1 VKRILIVLLLIF
13 ASTMLWAQQPGAVQR
28 SEVIEMMDG
37 KEYYIHLV
45 RQGQTME
52 SIAAAYQLT
61 VADINRENPRL
72 KGIITTGDVMKIP
85 KGWSAIGSE
94 QKTPKAEA
102 GAEQQQQGMQ
112 APSKTSTTQK
122 AKSHIVAAQE
132 TFFGIARQYSITVP
146 ELRAANPGITEL
158 QPGQVLVIPE
168 KGSEVAEQSKPQ
180 EKRAEQSNPV
190 TIPETYTVQAGETLF
205 SISRRFNLTVEEI
218 NNMNPGLTDGLKAG
232 QTIRLKRAQGT
243 QEPQYITIQ
252 DTTVS
257 YTYHRVRR
265 GETLFRIA
273 KRHGMSTE
281 ELEKHNPH
289 VIEGLQPKQVLQI
302 PVYKITTKRMAVRE
316 IKPPVEEML
325 PDLPEPGIPED
336 CRPMVDQGKTYNIAL
351 MLPFFL
357 DASQEIL
364 TADTLM
370 QDDEQNQNR
379 SYEFMQFYYGAM
391 LAIDSLGK
399 LGLNAKLHV
408 YDVDNTPES
417 VAKVLAKSELS
428 SMDLIIGPL
437 FSANF
442 DRMASFAASH
452 KVNIINPLSTRTE
465 FLLNNPNTIKAQS
478 SSKDQV
484 EVLASYIKNNFA
496 GKNVIVVRQFSFSEN
511 ATSDVFRKEFGET
524 GLKEVIYI
532 RDSLDGLRRSLSKT
546 RENIIVGLS
555 TDKVFIM
562 DFIRKLNDIRA
573 NYDITCFGMQEWEE
587 FEIDTEH
594 IVNLRL
600 HLPSH
605 NFVDYDSEAVKNY
618 IRLFRAIYNTEPLP
632 NRFAFEAF
640 DITWYFVSALMKYG
654 AAFEE
659 CLPSYRYR
667 GLQIP
672 FSFEPQGRHG
682 FENKGLSI
690 YRIQDYR
697 QVEVYPR

>member
-1 VKRILIVLLLIF
+1 MKRFLIVFLLF
-13 ASTMLWAQQPGAVQR
+13 YASAVVCAQQPGAVQR

-52 SIAAAYQLT
+52 SIAAAYQLS

-85 KGWSAIGSE
+85 KDMGAIGSAE
-94 QKTPKAEA
+94 NSPKAEA
-102 GAEQQQQGMQ
+102 TSDQKPQTIPV
-112 APSKTSTTQK
+112 PSKTPATPK
-122 AKSHIVAAQE
+122 ANSHTVTAQE

-168 KGSEVAEQSKPQ
+168 KGSEVIVQSKPE
-180 EKRAEQSNPV
+180 EKQAEQPKPGS
-190 TIPETYTVQAGETLF
+190 IPETYTVQAGETLF
-205 SISRRFNLTVEEI
+205 SISRRFNMTVEEI
-218 NNMNPGLTDGLKAG
+218 NNLNPGLTDGLKAG
-232 QTIRLKRAQGT
+232 QTIRLKNFHGT
-243 QEPQYITIQ
+243 QEPQYKTIQ
-252 DTTVS
+252 DTTVT

-265 GETLFRIA
+265 GETLFRIG
-273 KRHGMSTE
+273 KRYGVSAD
-281 ELEKHNPH
+281 ELIKHNPH
-289 VIEGLQPKQVLQI
+289 AAEGLQPKQVLQI
-302 PVYKITTKRMAVRE
+302 PVYNITTKKVLQE
-316 IKPPVEEML
+316 IKPPVEEEV
-325 PDLPEPGIPED
+325 PEIPGPGIPED
-336 CRPMVDQGKTYNIAL
+336 CHPLVEHGKTYNIAL

-357 DASQEIL
+357 DAKVEFPTSDSL
-364 TADTLM
+364 TGE
-370 QDDEQNQNR
+370 EQSLNK

-399 LGLNAKLHV
+399 LGLNATVHV

-417 VAKVLAKSELS
+417 VDKVLARSELS
-428 SMDLIIGPL
+428 NMDLIIGPL
-437 FSANF
+437 FSGNF
-442 DRMASFAASH
+442 DKMARFAASN
-452 KVNIINPLSTRTE
+452 KINIVNPLSTRTE
-465 FLLNNPNTIKAQS
+465 FLLNNPYSIKAQS

-484 EVLASYIKNNFA
+484 HVLASFIKNNFA
-496 GKNVIVVRQFSFSEN
+496 GKNIIVVRQFSFSEN
-511 ATSDVFRKEFGET
+511 ETSEIFRKEFGEA
-524 GLKEVIYI
+524 GLNEVIYI
-532 RDSLDGLRRSLSKT
+532 RDSLDGVRRSLSKT

-573 NYDITCFGMQEWEE
+573 DYDITCFGMQEWEE

-605 NFVDYDSEAVKNY
+605 SYIDYNAEPVKNY
-618 IRLFRAIYNTEPLP
+618 IRLFRNTYNTEPLP

-640 DITWYFVSALMKYG
+640 DITWYFVSAMMKYG

-667 GLQIP
+667 GMQIP
-672 FSFEPQGRHG
+672 FSFEPLGRNG

-690 YRIQDYR
+690 YRIQDFR
-697 QVEVYPR
+697 QIEVYPK